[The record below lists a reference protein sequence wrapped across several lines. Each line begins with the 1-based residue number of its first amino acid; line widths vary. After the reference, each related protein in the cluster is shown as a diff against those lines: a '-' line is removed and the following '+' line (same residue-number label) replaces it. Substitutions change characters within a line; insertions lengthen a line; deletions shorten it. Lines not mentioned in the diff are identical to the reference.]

1 MSANQRNKSSVGL
14 FLLSLTSTVLGISVT
29 YGPMVLS
36 LMFYGSAVVIGC
48 IAAARSTTDGA
59 ARKAAS
65 CGLVVAAVATPWIL
79 PTLMGEPVGYAI
91 VIGIYGPAVSFL
103 AFPGRTSLRVP
114 ANRGHLSRQWG

>member
-14 FLLSLTSTVLGISVT
+14 FLLSLTLTVLGISVN

-48 IAAARSTTDGA
+48 IAARSTTDVA
-59 ARKAAS
+59 ARKAVS
-65 CGLVVAAVATPWIL
+65 CGLVVVAVATPWML
-79 PTLMGEPVGYAI
+79 PILMGEPAGYAI